1 MPVVKIIRLTRFAPR
16 KAQSV
21 ERQPFKLV
29 AVGSSPTSGV
39 FFCPKKEQEKRKE
52 KEEKGRK
59 GRKPLCKEEKKEGRR
74 TGRDAS

>member
-29 AVGSSPTSGV
+29 AVGSSPTSG
-39 FFCPKKEQEKRKE
+39 R
-52 KEEKGRK
+52 GR
-59 GRKPLCKEEKKEGRR
+59 GNPLGYTQKPQGN
-74 TGRDAS
+74 GDDDGYFPIIGISNI